1 MDVEAYL
8 QRINYDGTL
17 EPTPE
22 TLRRLHRA
30 HMYAVPFEN
39 LDILLGRTITLSV
52 PAFFEKIVRR
62 RRGGFC
68 YELNALFGWL
78 LREIGFDLEMLS
90 ARVYSGGAPGPEFDH
105 MLLLLET
112 GESLVADVGFGDSF
126 VEPVALS
133 GQEQHQLGS
142 AYRVVEHG
150 DDRIL
155 QQRLA
160 GADWQP
166 QYQFSLK
173 PRRLE
178 EFAEM
183 CHFQQTSADS
193 HFTKKSVCTL
203 ATREGRI
210 TLSDARLI
218 RTSNGDRQEEEVRS
232 LREYRTLLAEHFGI
246 DLGDQG
252 DHVRL
257 ARLYRPARCRT

>member
-1 MDVEAYL
+1 MDAETYL
-8 QRINYDGTL
+8 QRIGYEGAR
-17 EPTPE
+17 EPTEE

-39 LDILLGRTITLSV
+39 LDIPLGRTITLSV

-78 LREIGFDLEMLS
+78 LGKIGFDLVTLS
-90 ARVYSGGAPGPEFDH
+90 ARVYSDGAPGPEFDH
-105 MLLLLET
+105 MLLLLDIDD
-112 GESLVADVGFGDSF
+112 GLVADVGFGDSF

-133 GQEQHQLGS
+133 GEEQHQLGR

-155 QQRLA
+155 QHRLL

-166 QYQFSLK
+166 QYAFSLK

-178 EFAEM
+178 EFADM
-183 CHFQQTSADS
+183 CHYQQTSPDS
-193 HFTKKSVCTL
+193 HFTQKSVCSL
-203 ATREGRI
+203 ATRDGRV

-218 RTSNGDRQEEEVRS
+218 QTSNGDRQEREVRS
-232 LREYRTLLAEHFGI
+232 VEEYRKLLASHFGI
-246 DLGDQG
+246 DLGEEVDLTL
-252 DHVRL
+252 VLR
-257 ARLYRPARCRT
+257 R